1 MKPKL
6 IQHLTIP
13 IIFLLCA
20 CATKQ
25 KNILESS
32 ESQARLRSIQSRV
45 FDTTDRNRM
54 LRAVIATLQDL
65 GFVIEDA
72 NAALGT
78 VTGTKRNLYTLRITV
93 SIRHKGA
100 YQMIVRSSAQYNLAT
115 IDEPEPYQQFFA
127 ALSKS
132 LFLEGNQIH

>member
-1 MKPKL
+1 
-6 IQHLTIP
+6 
-13 IIFLLCA
+13 
-20 CATKQ
+20 
-25 KNILESS
+25 
-32 ESQARLRSIQSRV
+32 
-45 FDTTDRNRM
+45 M

-93 SIRHKGA
+93 SIRQKGV